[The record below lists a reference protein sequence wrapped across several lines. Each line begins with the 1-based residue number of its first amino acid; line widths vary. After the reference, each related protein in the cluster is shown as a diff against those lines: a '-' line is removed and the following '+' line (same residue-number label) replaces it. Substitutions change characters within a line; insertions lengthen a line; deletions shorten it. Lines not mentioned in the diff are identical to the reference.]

1 MPINPTGMQMPSFVP
16 KGQLVISPVI
26 SVNASKPLNMLET
39 LEDRLSSRR
48 LMWFLGAVVSPFMGN
63 VIVDR
68 FAYEGDRTV
77 GGPWP
82 PLAAYTVRLKR
93 SLGYDD
99 SINERTGDMMH
110 HLAYNHA
117 VEPWAGGALLRIP
130 DRSDALM
137 EKKLR
142 TAQEGDSGASNPI
155 GGATPPRP
163 VLGMG
168 QTEETGIDRLF
179 DTYLWAGL

>member
-1 MPINPTGMQMPSFVP
+1 M
-16 KGQLVISPVI
+16 ISPIVQI
-26 SVNASKPLNMLET
+26 DANGPKTILAT
-39 LEDRLSSRR
+39 LEDRLGQHR
-48 LMWFLGAVVSPFMGN
+48 LMWFLDTVVSPWMGN

-68 FAYEGDRTV
+68 FAYEGDKTV

-93 SLGYDD
+93 SLGFDEF
-99 SINERTGDMMH
+99 INERTGQMMN

-117 VEPWAGGALLRIP
+117 VEPWAMGALLRIP

-137 EKKLR
+137 EKKIR
-142 TAQEGDSGASNPI
+142 TAQEGESAANNPI

-163 VLGMG
+163 VLGLG
-168 QTEETGIDRLF
+168 ETEEVGINRLF
-179 DTYLWAGL
+179 DTYLWAGIS